1 MTSITISTIFNALL
15 ALVASAVMLALAAA
29 PAEASPVRVQISPE
43 ELTTPAGRAVL
54 DARLDRAAR
63 QACGLEWGRD
73 LPVARARARKCA
85 AEALAGAR
93 IQVAELRNRNRM
105 ASK

>member
-1 MTSITISTIFNALL
+1 MTTLSTSTLFNAML
-15 ALVASAVMLALAAA
+15 ALVASAIMLALAAA
-29 PAEASPVRVQISPE
+29 PAEAASVQVKISPYE
-43 ELTTPAGRAVL
+43 MATTQGRAVL

-63 QACGLEWGRD
+63 QACGLERGRD
-73 LPVARARARKCA
+73 LLVAKARARECA

-93 IQVAELRNRNRM
+93 IQVAELRNRSLM